1 MTDPLRVLI
10 ADDHPLFRTGLRLAL
25 DHTDGIEVVGEA
37 KTGVEA
43 VELSASLR
51 PDIVV
56 MDLDLP
62 ELRGVDATRRVVA
75 ESPQLRVLVLTM
87 FDDDDSVFA
96 AMRAGARGY
105 LLKGSDQADIA
116 RAVRAVAAGEAIFG
130 PSVAHR
136 IIDFFARP
144 RPASA
149 PPAFPQLSAREREV
163 LDLVAAGRSNQAI
176 AGELFLSQKTVRNHI
191 SNIFAKLQ
199 IADRSQAIVLARE
212 AGLGTPHDP
221 A

>member
-1 MTDPLRVLI
+1 VKEPLHVLI

-37 KTGVEA
+37 ATGVEA
-43 VELSASLR
+43 VQMSATLQ

-62 ELRGVDATRRVVA
+62 ELHGVEAIRRVVA
-75 ESPQLRVLVLTM
+75 ESPHVRVLVLTM

-105 LLKGSDQADIA
+105 LLKGAGQTDIA
-116 RAVRAVAAGEAIFG
+116 RAVRGIAADEAIFG
-130 PSVAHR
+130 PSVAQR
-136 IIDFFARP
+136 IIDFFAKP
-144 RPASA
+144 RPPGA
-149 PPAFPQLSAREREV
+149 PPAFPQLSPREREV
-163 LDLVAAGRSNQAI
+163 LDLVAAGRSNHAI
-176 AGELFLSQKTVRNHI
+176 AARLVLSHKTVRNHL
-191 SNIFAKLQ
+191 SNIFSKLQ
-199 IADRSQAIVLARE
+199 VAHRSEAIVLARE
-212 AGLGTPHDP
+212 AGLGVPHDP